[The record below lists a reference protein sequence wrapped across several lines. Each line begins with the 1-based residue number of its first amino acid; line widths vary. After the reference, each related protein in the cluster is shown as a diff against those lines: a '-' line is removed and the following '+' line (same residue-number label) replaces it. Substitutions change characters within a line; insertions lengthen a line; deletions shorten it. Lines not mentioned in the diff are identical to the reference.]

1 MEAEEIEVIWGSRGN
16 RAGRG
21 HRAGSGVLHRPV
33 DVSHRQ
39 QTASLI
45 AALMMCQEAT
55 WPDQTRSQSRV
66 EAVTEVGRGLSSW
79 LWSAA
84 SAHPL
89 LSSSAQLAQHSVM
102 MAIIARFSNNLYEI
116 LQCWP
121 RLPLRTR
128 HFLFAPNGNAPLLLP
143 LCSGPGKCDRV
154 SMRWAPPS
162 WKWAAAAA
170 ETEAELSRA
179 GRAQVSES
187 ARAKAAREGV
197 GERASE
203 WQRERTLVSEVDEVW
218 RVRIEQLSSYFT
230 LHWKKQTRGWSEC
243 GREIEE
249 NRDLT

>member
-1 MEAEEIEVIWGSRGN
+1 MEAEETEVIWGSRGN
-16 RAGRG
+16 RAG
-21 HRAGSGVLHRPV
+21 SGVLHWPV

-66 EAVTEVGRGLSSW
+66 ETVTDVGRGLSSW

-121 RLPLRTR
+121 RPPLRTR

-143 LCSGPGKCDRV
+143 LCSGTGKCDRV

-162 WKWAAAAA
+162 WMWAAAAAA

-179 GRAQVSES
+179 GRASQ
-187 ARAKAAREGV
+187 REPRQREREWER
-197 GERASE
+197 ERASARESAHSWVKWTKCGE
-203 WQRERTLVSEVDEVW
+203 WGLSNYQAISHYTERNKREDEVN
-218 RVRIEQLSSYFT
+218 VE
-230 LHWKKQTRGWSEC
+230 WK
-243 GREIEE
+243 
-249 NRDLT
+249 